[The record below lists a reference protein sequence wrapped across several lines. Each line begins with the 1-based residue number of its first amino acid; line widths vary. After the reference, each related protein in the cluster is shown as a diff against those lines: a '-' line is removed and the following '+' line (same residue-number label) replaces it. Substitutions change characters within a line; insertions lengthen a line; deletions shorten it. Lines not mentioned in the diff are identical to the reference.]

1 MTNPAGPSAAASAR
15 GKVQTRWA
23 LLDRTGNGRRKAG
36 RLAARAFRD
45 PCGKP
50 PNTPLSGTA
59 RGNRPRARA
68 RCRQARSNIPA
79 IARPAGRQAR
89 DMRPVLSDS
98 HILERVAGIEPARPA
113 WKAGALPLHHTRS
126 TSLVSISRG
135 MARQGRP
142 GDSMLSGVL
151 LDNAGVLYQG
161 DQAVPGVVG
170 AVQRL
175 RQNVPRCDS

>member
-50 PNTPLSGTA
+50 PNTPLSGKA
-59 RGNRPRARA
+59 CGNQPRARVLD
-68 RCRQARSNIPA
+68 
-79 IARPAGRQAR
+79 AGKPGRIFLR
-89 DMRPVLSDS
+89 KPGLPGGRHDMRPVLSDS